1 MFKSCLYGFLVGKKL
16 LNKCVFVRGVDFVF
30 FFSNNNF
37 ELIGFLFLG
46 LRVNVLIFFILF

>member
-30 FFSNNNF
+30 FFLNNNF

>member
-16 LNKCVFVRGVDFVF
+16 LNKCVFVRGFDFVF